1 MKTASP
7 ISWNAPDT
15 ANELLSPRFN
25 SHGCV
30 DFVLVELDLNDPQ
43 SGGVLGVKFAQARYT
58 VDSQGND
65 VWLTA
70 EPSPRRLY
78 GVVGWA
84 LAQ

>member
-1 MKTASP
+1 MTTTTP

-15 ANELLSPRFN
+15 ANESLSPRLN

-30 DFVLVELDLNDPQ
+30 DFVLVQLDLANPQ
-43 SGGVLGVKFAQARYT
+43 SGGVLGVKYAQARYA
-58 VDSQGND
+58 VDSHGND

-78 GVVGWA
+78 GVVGWT